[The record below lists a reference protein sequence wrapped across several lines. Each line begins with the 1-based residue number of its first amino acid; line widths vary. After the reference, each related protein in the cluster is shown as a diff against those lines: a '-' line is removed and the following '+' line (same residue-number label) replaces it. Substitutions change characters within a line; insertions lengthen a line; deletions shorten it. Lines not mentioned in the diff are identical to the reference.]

1 MILSNVLCITF
12 SKLGNEEQTSDRLFV
27 DFLIEHI
34 LYTCIMYVS
43 LKNLT
48 IVPVG
53 EWIHPREL
61 ILSLKCF
68 FPFQWGPTLK
78 GKKLLLLKQLHV
90 FTFNSTP
97 LI

>member
-1 MILSNVLCITF
+1 MILSNVPCITF
-12 SKLGNEEQTSDRLFV
+12 SKLGNEEQTSDRFFV

-34 LYTCIMYVS
+34 LYIMYVN

-61 ILSLKCF
+61 ILSLKCLL
-68 FPFQWGPTLK
+68 PFQYGPTLK
-78 GKKLLLLKQLHV
+78 GKKLLLHV